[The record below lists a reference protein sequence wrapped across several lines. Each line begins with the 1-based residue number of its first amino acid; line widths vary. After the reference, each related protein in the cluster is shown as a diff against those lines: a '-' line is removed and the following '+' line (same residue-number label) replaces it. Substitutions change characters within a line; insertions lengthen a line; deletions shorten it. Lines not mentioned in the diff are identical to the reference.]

1 MPTANSCSR
10 LKGPLLIPEFLYGHV
25 LTAQLETQ
33 PEKPPEFPAGKAS
46 KENRNHTNIFAS
58 FFPDPLRSHITK
70 DISLDPS
77 LSPKASPIASQ
88 FIVIPDAISEYFTNT
103 LLAVSMVCRGQS

>member
-1 MPTANSCSR
+1 MPTANSRSG

-25 LTAQLETQ
+25 PTAQLETQ
-33 PEKPPEFPAGKAS
+33 PEKPPEFPASKAS
-46 KENRNHTNIFAS
+46 KENRNHTNISAS

-77 LSPKASPIASQ
+77 LSPRHVQSLASSSLFP
-88 FIVIPDAISEYFTNT
+88 T
-103 LLAVSMVCRGQS
+103 LFRSTLQTHC